1 VIAFALVPQV
11 NWFSGKPCVSKTAG
25 FRARCIGGIP
35 RTGPRLCVLRKSAG
49 FQPCGGGAEKNAR
62 VQSVLRRFAPSR
74 SCPAPAPRC
83 VTEIGG
89 FPATRRR
96 LRQKYARVQSADR
109 ASGPW
114 TPRQWPRPRCR
125 SLDTGTKK
133 KARREN
139 PPRFED
145 GWRFNV
151 DRLPATLEQQLFRS
165 PRNLAPIA
173 HGWTQHACHNAATPP
188 RNDALTTPRH
198 DTRCHFSLCTPCWT

>member
-1 VIAFALVPQV
+1 MIAFALVLQV

-133 KARREN
+133 KRDGKTRRALKMVGGLMLIDFPQPLSNSFFVVLEILRPSPTDGHNMLATTPQRRRE
-139 PPRFED
+139 
-145 GWRFNV
+145 
-151 DRLPATLEQQLFRS
+151 TM
-165 PRNLAPIA
+165 
-173 HGWTQHACHNAATPP
+173 H
-188 RNDALTTPRH
+188 
-198 DTRCHFSLCTPCWT
+198 

>member
-1 VIAFALVPQV
+1 MIAFALVPQV

-133 KARREN
+133 KRDGKTRRALKMVGGLMLIDFPQPLRNRFFAVLEILRPSPTDGHNMLATTPQRRRE
-139 PPRFED
+139 
-145 GWRFNV
+145 
-151 DRLPATLEQQLFRS
+151 TM
-165 PRNLAPIA
+165 
-173 HGWTQHACHNAATPP
+173 H
-188 RNDALTTPRH
+188 
-198 DTRCHFSLCTPCWT
+198 

>member
-1 VIAFALVPQV
+1 MKVQPKPAQEKVEEEDGHVIAFALVPQV

-96 LRQKYARVQSADR
+96 LRQNTRGFRARIAPAAPGHR
-109 ASGPW
+109 ASGHDRAAGHW
-114 TPRQWPRPRCR
+114 TPGRKK
-125 SLDTGTKK
+125 SATGK
-133 KARREN
+133 
-139 PPRFED
+139 
-145 GWRFNV
+145 
-151 DRLPATLEQQLFRS
+151 PA
-165 PRNLAPIA
+165 
-173 HGWTQHACHNAATPP
+173 
-188 RNDALTTPRH
+188 AL
-198 DTRCHFSLCTPCWT
+198 

>member
-1 VIAFALVPQV
+1 MIAFALVLQV

-96 LRQKYARVQSADR
+96 LRQNTRGFRARIAPAAPGHRASGHDR
-109 ASGPW
+109 ASRSHCHRA
-114 TPRQWPRPRCR
+114 TAPRPRPRCR

-133 KARREN
+133 KRDGKTRRALKMVGGLMLIDFPQPLSNSFFVVLEILRPSPTDGHNMLATTPQRRRE
-139 PPRFED
+139 
-145 GWRFNV
+145 
-151 DRLPATLEQQLFRS
+151 TM
-165 PRNLAPIA
+165 
-173 HGWTQHACHNAATPP
+173 H
-188 RNDALTTPRH
+188 
-198 DTRCHFSLCTPCWT
+198 